1 MKRFLLAAVL
11 LVAPIAAFA
20 QALDRDVL
28 LAPNGTLFAAE
39 AVTVGAD
46 SWGAAPSKYL
56 RITSQNGDTTTQ
68 TIVAETKQNGINTR
82 PSLAY
87 DSQTNTLFIFWIHM
101 PTAMTSD
108 IVVAALRDGKMT
120 PAVVIDDSGYHYR
133 SNLSLGIT
141 RRVAQTQQDGS
152 SVDVA
157 ALLVHAVWWE
167 ETGSGGEA
175 RYALMSIDKGRLDLV
190 DSTSVPLNLYVPADN
205 EIAPVKE
212 KFNRE
217 ILKHPA
223 VLDNG
228 SDDSVDVVFGN
239 TSTNIFNRVTL
250 KPHAE
255 ARIRI
260 PIGAKPGP
268 RLSAPEAFTA
278 QWTGPVNTMSS
289 RNGSTL
295 VFANTGKDAV
305 NYIMFSN
312 GQWSDV
318 KSISTGA
325 AISTDAAM
333 TALAKMVNIASE

>member
-1 MKRFLLAAVL
+1 LVL
-11 LVAPIAAFA
+11 APIAAFA

-28 LAPNGTLFAAE
+28 LAPTGTLFTAE

-46 SWGAAPSKYL
+46 SWNAAPSKYL
-56 RITSQNGDTTTQ
+56 RVTSQNGDTTTQ
-68 TIVAETKQNGINTR
+68 TIIAETKQNGINTR

-141 RRVAQTQQDGS
+141 RRLAQTRADGS
-152 SVDVA
+152 SVDIS

-167 ETGSGGEA
+167 ETGAGGEA

-190 DSTSVPLNLYVPADN
+190 DSSSVPLNLYVPADN
-205 EIAPVKE
+205 EVSPVNE
-212 KFNRE
+212 NFNRE
-217 ILKHPA
+217 VLKHPA

-228 SDDSVDVVFGN
+228 SDDSIDVVFGN
-239 TSTNIFNRVTL
+239 EHTNIINRVTL
-250 KPHAE
+250 KPHAD
-255 ARIRI
+255 ARVRI
-260 PIGAKPGP
+260 PIGAKPHEP
-268 RLSAPEAFTA
+268 ISAPRAFTA
-278 QWTGPVNTMSS
+278 SWNGPVTTMSS

-295 VFANTGKDAV
+295 VLANTGKDAV
-305 NYIMFSN
+305 NYIMYSN

-318 KSISTGA
+318 KSISTGS
-325 AISTDAAM
+325 ISSDAAM
-333 TALAKMVNIASE
+333 TALAKMVNTASE